1 MNTTATGSAI
11 SSGISFINPD
21 FAIKGMGILLLILGT
36 RGVVAP
42 HETVK
47 DWTSK
52 KINATNLKIFS
63 QICLVCVNIG
73 ILVFTLFFMSYKLNV
88 PVAINSLLW
97 AAFFLKSLLNNEAEI
112 VGPYKSAEILYLGLE
127 SLLAYGALHESA
139 WFLDAL
145 KSISVFGIVGS
156 IPCVV
161 SPEFGCKLWG
171 VVGMDKLTPAFGH
184 GLGYNLI
191 TINAFNAAL
200 AWGVDPRI
208 AFGYII
214 ALFWGV
220 LGNMKT
226 LITPEIKEVEINKKT
241 VMFWSTMWSVTA
253 AVVLA

>member
-1 MNTTATGSAI
+1 MNTTAAGSAI
-11 SSGISFINPD
+11 TSGIPLVNPD
-21 FAIKGMGILLLILGT
+21 FAIKGMGMLVLILGT
-36 RGVVAP
+36 RGVLAP
-42 HETVK
+42 DEGVK
-47 DWTSK
+47 DWTRK
-52 KINATNLKIFS
+52 EVNPTNIKIVS
-63 QICLVCVNIG
+63 QMSLVCVNVG
-73 ILVFTLFFMSYKLNV
+73 IHVFCLFFMSYELNV
-88 PVAINSLLW
+88 SVAINSLLW
-97 AAFFLKSLLNNEAEI
+97 DVFFLKSLLNNEAET
-112 VGPYKSAEILYLGLE
+112 VGPYKTAEMFYLCLE
-127 SLLAYGALHESA
+127 SLLAYGALYESA
-139 WFLDAL
+139 WFLYAL
-145 KSISVFGIVGS
+145 KSISVFGIAGA

-200 AWGVDPRI
+200 AWGVDPQI

-226 LITPEIKEVEINKKT
+226 LITPEFKEVEINKKT